1 MSSDGLNRSKI
12 SGERSGEKITRGK
25 LRAGQPLATDLT
37 MEKMIQ
43 TKITRFAAAC

>member
-1 MSSDGLNRSKI
+1 MSLDGSHRSKT
-12 SGERSGEKITRGK
+12 SDKRSGRKIDRAK
-25 LRAGQPLATDLT
+25 LRAGQRLAMDLT